1 MSTLEIIMGSRRL
14 KNWANRS
21 GHSLSQLARD
31 IGLSHPC
38 NIFRYVNGTRVP
50 APELRT
56 KISRHTN
63 GMVPVRAWAKP

>member
-1 MSTLEIIMGSRRL
+1 MGSRRL
-14 KNWANRS
+14 KHLANRS

-50 APELRT
+50 ARHLQT
-56 KISRHTN
+56 KISRRT
-63 GMVPVRAWAKP
+63 GGIVPVRAWVKP